1 MNAVPPADAGLV
13 MKHTVWG
20 TLFML
25 EMDATD
31 GMDVL
36 TVPRVYFV

>member
-1 MNAVPPADAGLV
+1 MNAVPPADAGLE

-20 TLFML
+20 IPFLL

-36 TVPRVYFV
+36 TVPWVYLV